1 MARHG
6 SESVGVAAG
15 AEVAAAGPDQATSA
29 DAPGPT
35 GFADYL
41 HSHRYQRLSG
51 QMRWWELALE
61 LGVAGA
67 CSAGAAAAVA
77 DLLSGEVTGGKLVLD
92 LGAFLLSGALGLFA
106 LSLPVFH
113 LKRKRVDDR
122 LRREGV
128 RARGTII
135 GIYAADNS
143 QISWLVRYRYMAGDR
158 FFYSTA
164 YDLIDVVR
172 QLTPGQ
178 SGDVFY
184 DPARPG
190 LSTWRLETSRR

>member
-29 DAPGPT
+29 DAPGAT

-106 LSLPVFH
+106 LF
-113 LKRKRVDDR
+113 R
-122 LRREGV
+122 LIPFG
-128 RARGTII
+128 
-135 GIYAADNS
+135 
-143 QISWLVRYRYMAGDR
+143 
-158 FFYSTA
+158 
-164 YDLIDVVR
+164 R
-172 QLTPGQ
+172 QL
-178 SGDVFY
+178 DV
-184 DPARPG
+184 
-190 LSTWRLETSRR
+190 